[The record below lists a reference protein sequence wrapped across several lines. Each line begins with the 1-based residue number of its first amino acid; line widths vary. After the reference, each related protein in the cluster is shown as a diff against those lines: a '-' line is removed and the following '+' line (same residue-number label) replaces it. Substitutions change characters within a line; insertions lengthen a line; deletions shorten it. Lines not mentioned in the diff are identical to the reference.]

1 MAKKK
6 YRKKRG
12 RGSTDLFGGERLQN
26 RRCSTKKKKES
37 EPTTEDTE
45 EGRTS
50 ETPTKEELFED
61 LGIIN
66 LSIDLVTIVVI
77 ATILNLYYVYSLKA
91 QTLDEL
97 FDTNCKENFID
108 TTNFPRITNDM
119 FLFTT
124 GMFLILNYT
133 LLQKNKCEHSNDCNN
148 ENIVSSYKSFL
159 ASLFTFLAVTISRS
173 NLDI

>member
-12 RGSTDLFGGERLQN
+12 RGSTDLFGGERMQ
-26 RRCSTKKKKES
+26 RRCSTTKQRES
-37 EPTTEDTE
+37 ESTTEDTE

-124 GMFLILNYT
+124 GTFLILNYT
-133 LLQKNKCEHSNDCNN
+133 LLQKNKCEHRNECNN
-148 ENIVSSYKSFL
+148 KDVVSSYKSFL
-159 ASLFTFLAVTISRS
+159 ASLFTFLAVTISRD